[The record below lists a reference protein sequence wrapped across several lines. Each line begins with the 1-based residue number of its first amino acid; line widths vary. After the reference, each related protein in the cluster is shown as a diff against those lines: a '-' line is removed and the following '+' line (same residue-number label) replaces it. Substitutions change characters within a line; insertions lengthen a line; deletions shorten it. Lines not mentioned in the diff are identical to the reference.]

1 MRPLHVKLG
10 QQICSESPVARNTR
24 CNISDNTN
32 ACGTVTQ
39 AQPKRLRDW
48 DTGIGFCATPV
59 PATTGPESPT
69 PAKRLRFDAPASHN
83 GSDAAHRDS
92 SSSRPPAH
100 RPVSPSSAAGPPTSI
115 TLRKQYVNQIQSGAK
130 TVEGRI
136 NTGMF
141 TRVRAGDKL
150 RFFYHQ
156 APSDDAVVTVTQVN
170 RYRSFRE
177 MLQAEG
183 VAACLPGVTSVEA
196 GARVYDGIPGYA
208 ERAQRSGVLALR
220 IERL

>member
-1 MRPLHVKLG
+1 M
-10 QQICSESPVARNTR
+10 
-24 CNISDNTN
+24 
-32 ACGTVTQ
+32 
-39 AQPKRLRDW
+39 
-48 DTGIGFCATPV
+48 
-59 PATTGPESPT
+59 
-69 PAKRLRFDAPASHN
+69 
-83 GSDAAHRDS
+83 
-92 SSSRPPAH
+92 
-100 RPVSPSSAAGPPTSI
+100 
-115 TLRKQYVNQIQSGAK
+115 NQIQSGAK

-208 ERAQRSGVLALR
+208 ERAQRFGVLALR